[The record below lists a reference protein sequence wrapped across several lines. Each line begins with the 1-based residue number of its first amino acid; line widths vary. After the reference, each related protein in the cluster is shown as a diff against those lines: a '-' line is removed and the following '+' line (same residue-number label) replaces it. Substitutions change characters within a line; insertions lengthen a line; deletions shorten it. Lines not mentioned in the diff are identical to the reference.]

1 MMTGNSIIAFHHVAM
16 ITFYVITFK
25 KFSLLTKLLI
35 SLKRRTFNMTIFKT
49 RIWWMRTR
57 TWRIHRTRRIR
68 RIRRFQRIWRIHI
81 LIRI

>member
-25 KFSLLTKLLI
+25 KFSLL
-35 SLKRRTFNMTIFKT
+35 RRTFNMTIFKT

-57 TWRIHRTRRIR
+57 TWRIQRTRRIR
-68 RIRRFQRIWRIHI
+68 QIRRFQRIWRIHI